1 MGERGRGAGGMVSIE
16 SKSMDSPDETHTP
29 TKVTASVVHFGTAMV
44 KRLQA
49 EPGFRWSECIKPVV
63 GGESCESAH
72 LGYVVSGTL
81 HIAADDGAEVD
92 LGPGD
97 AYRIDPGHDAW
108 VLGDEPFVAIEFES
122 ETAETDTRG

>member
-1 MGERGRGAGGMVSIE
+1 MPSIE
-16 SKSMDSPDETHTP
+16 SRSMDTPDETHTP
-29 TKVTASVVHFGTAMV
+29 TKITAGVVHLGTATV
-44 KRLQA
+44 KRLTA

-63 GGESCESAH
+63 GGESCDSAH

-81 HIAADDGAEVD
+81 HIASDDGTEAD

-108 VLGDEPFVAIEFES
+108 VLGDEPFVAVEFES
-122 ETAETDTRG
+122 KTAETFAKS